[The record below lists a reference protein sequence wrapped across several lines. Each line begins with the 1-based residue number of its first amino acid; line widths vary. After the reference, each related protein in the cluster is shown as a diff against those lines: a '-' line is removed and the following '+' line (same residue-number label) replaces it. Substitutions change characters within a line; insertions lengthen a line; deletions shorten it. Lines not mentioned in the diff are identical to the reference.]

1 MPRETYRSL
10 VYWRILHYLNAALIR
25 VQKSHQNRRINQQ
38 SRINRVVRRI
48 LPQTIKHRM
57 QLRRLGSVS
66 LDERKE
72 QQLKKEALDYHEAKP
87 HGKIKVVPTKPHST
101 AHELSLAYSPGVAY
115 PCLEIAQKPEA
126 AYKYTSKANL
136 VAVISNGTAVLG
148 LGNIGPL
155 ASKPVMEGK
164 GLLLKTFADIDVFDI
179 EVDTED
185 PESFIETVVNISKT
199 FGGINLEDIKAPE
212 CFEIE
217 RRIAAETDIPVMHDD
232 QHGTAIISGAAL
244 INAAEL
250 QNKKLSDITVVVLG
264 AGASAIACATHYVAL
279 GVSRKNIK
287 MVDSKGIL
295 TKQRLSAGELNQYK
309 ADFAHDIADGDL
321 AAALDGADVLLG
333 LSKGGLVTKEMVAS
347 MAAKPIIFALA
358 NPTPEITP
366 EEVMEVRQDAI
377 IATGRS
383 DYPNQVNNVLG
394 FPYIFR
400 GALDVRAKDITQNM
414 KMAATKALAE
424 LARQP
429 VPDYISEA
437 YDGATMQFG
446 PEYIIPKP
454 FDRRVLIWEA
464 SAVAQAAVDEG
475 ITQVSKD
482 DFSIT
487 QYREELESRL
497 GLSYSIMRHM
507 INQVRGRGKRIV
519 FPEGDNEKVLKAS
532 AQLTEQRI
540 CQPILLGSKERIDS
554 MVEELGLEFDYEVFD
569 PRYDE
574 RRKGLYAPALF
585 KRRMR
590 KGMTLEDAERLLKSR
605 PYFASQMVASGD
617 ADGFVG
623 GVSRNY
629 ADVLRPTIEVIGS
642 DSSAHCV
649 IGCYMVNVKGKTI
662 FLADATVN
670 VYPDSPTLAEIA
682 IQTSKIARRFGIKP
696 KVAMLSFSNFGSTR
710 AQRSTRI
717 EEAVAMAKDIDPTLI
732 IDGPMQADTALN
744 RNVQEDYP
752 FMNFEGP
759 ANVLVLPNL
768 AAANI
773 AYKLLEELGG
783 AEMTGPILEGMDKPV
798 QLVARSDG
806 VRHIVNMATICAAD
820 AIRQD
825 SYWET
830 LAATEN
836 NNQE

>member
-1 MPRETYRSL
+1 M
-10 VYWRILHYLNAALIR
+10 
-25 VQKSHQNRRINQQ
+25 
-38 SRINRVVRRI
+38 
-48 LPQTIKHRM
+48 
-57 QLRRLGSVS
+57 
-66 LDERKE
+66 
-72 QQLKKEALDYHEAKP
+72 
-87 HGKIKVVPTKPHST
+87 
-101 AHELSLAYSPGVAY
+101 
-115 PCLEIAQKPEA
+115 
-126 AYKYTSKANL
+126 
-136 VAVISNGTAVLG
+136 G

-217 RRIAAETDIPVMHDD
+217 KRIAAETDIPVMHDD

-244 INAAEL
+244 INAVDL
-250 QNKKLSDITVVVLG
+250 QGKKLATIKVVVIG
-264 AGASAIACATHYVAL
+264 AGASAIACANHYVAL
-279 GVSRKNIK
+279 GVKRQNIL
-287 MVDSKGIL
+287 MCDSHGIL
-295 TKQRLSAGELNQYK
+295 TKNRLDKGELNEYK
-309 ADFAHDIADGDL
+309 AAFAHDIPDGQLSD
-321 AAALDGADVLLG
+321 AIIGADVLLG
-333 LSKGGLVTKEMVAS
+333 LSKGGLVSKDMVS
-347 MAAKPIIFALA
+347 NMAKKPIIFALA

-366 EEVMEVRQDAI
+366 EEVKEIRDDAI

-400 GALDVRAKDITQNM
+400 GALDVRAKDITQKM
-414 KMAATKALAE
+414 KMAATMSLAE
-424 LARQP
+424 LAREP

-437 YDGATMQFG
+437 YDGATMQYG
-446 PEYIIPKP
+446 PDYIIPKP

-464 SAVAQAAVDEG
+464 SAVAKAAVDEG
-475 ITQVSKD
+475 IARISPEEFSVSE
-482 DFSIT
+482 
-487 QYREELESRL
+487 YREELESRL
-497 GLSYSIMRHM
+497 GMSYSIMRHM

-519 FPEGDNEKVLKAS
+519 FPEGDNEKVLRAAS
-532 AQLTEQRI
+532 QLVEQGI
-540 CQPILLGSKERIDS
+540 CKPILLGSKERIDT
-554 MVEELGLEFDYEVFD
+554 MVEELGLHFSYEVSD
-569 PRYDE
+569 PRHDE
-574 RRKGLYAPALF
+574 RRKMLYAPALF
-585 KRRMR
+585 KRRKR

-649 IGCYMVNVKGKTI
+649 IGCYMVNVKGRTI
-662 FLADATVN
+662 FIADATVN

-682 IQTSKIARRFGIKP
+682 VQTSKIARRFGIDP

-717 EEAVAMAKDIDPTLI
+717 EEAVALTREIDPTLK

-744 RNVQEDYP
+744 SAVQADYP
-752 FMNFEGP
+752 FMDFEGP

-830 LAATEN
+830 LATAN
-836 NNQE
+836 SDQQD

>member
-1 MPRETYRSL
+1 M
-10 VYWRILHYLNAALIR
+10 
-25 VQKSHQNRRINQQ
+25 
-38 SRINRVVRRI
+38 
-48 LPQTIKHRM
+48 
-57 QLRRLGSVS
+57 
-66 LDERKE
+66 DD
-72 QQLKKEALDYHEAKP
+72 KKERLLKREALEYHETKP
-87 HGKIKVVPTKPHST
+87 YGKIKVVPTKPHST

-115 PCLEIAQKPEA
+115 PCLEIAERPEA

-217 RRIAAETDIPVMHDD
+217 KRIAAETDIPVMHDD

-244 INAAEL
+244 INAVDL
-250 QNKKLSDITVVVLG
+250 QGKKLASIKVVVIG
-264 AGASAIACATHYVAL
+264 AGASAIACANHYVAL
-279 GVSRKNIK
+279 GVKRQNIL
-287 MVDSKGIL
+287 MCDSHGIL
-295 TKQRLSAGELNQYK
+295 TKNRLDKGELNEYK
-309 ADFAHDIADGDL
+309 AAFAHDISDGQLSD
-321 AAALDGADVLLG
+321 AIVGADVLLG
-333 LSKGGLVTKEMVAS
+333 LSKGGLVSKDMVS
-347 MAAKPIIFALA
+347 NMAKKPIIFALA

-366 EEVMEVRQDAI
+366 EEVKEIRDDAI

-400 GALDVRAKDITQNM
+400 GALDVRAKDITQKM
-414 KMAATKALAE
+414 KMAATMSLAE
-424 LARQP
+424 LAREP

-446 PEYIIPKP
+446 PDYIIPKP

-464 SAVAQAAVDEG
+464 SAVAKAAVDEG
-475 ITQVSKD
+475 IARISPE
-482 DFSIT
+482 DFSVSE
-487 QYREELESRL
+487 YREELESRL
-497 GLSYSIMRHM
+497 GMSYSIMRHM

-519 FPEGDNEKVLKAS
+519 FPEGDNEKVLRAAS
-532 AQLTEQRI
+532 QLVEQGI
-540 CQPILLGSKERIDS
+540 CKPILLGSKERIDT
-554 MVEELGLEFDYEVFD
+554 MVDELGLHFSYEVSD
-569 PRYDE
+569 PRHDE
-574 RRKGLYAPALF
+574 RRKMLYAPALF
-585 KRRMR
+585 KRRKR

-649 IGCYMVNVKGKTI
+649 IGCYMVNVKGRTI
-662 FLADATVN
+662 FIADATVN

-682 IQTSKIARRFGIKP
+682 IQTSKIARRFGIDP

-717 EEAVAMAKDIDPTLI
+717 EEAVALTREIDPTLK

-744 RNVQEDYP
+744 SAVQADYP
-752 FMNFEGP
+752 FMDFEGP

-830 LAATEN
+830 LATAN
-836 NNQE
+836 SDQQD